1 MNATLYMPNPAIY
14 MPIPAI
20 IERIEDETPD
30 IKTFTIRPV
39 EPMPFA
45 AGQFVELAV
54 PGIGE
59 APFTPSSSPKIS
71 ENMEITI
78 MRTGRVT
85 DWLHTM
91 KAGDTLGL
99 RGPMGRAYPI
109 DEFRGREILIV
120 GGGCGVGPLRSLLL
134 ALIDEI
140 DAFEKIIVRYG
151 AKTPDSIVFRD
162 SQMHGWDPGGALD
175 VMLTVDE
182 TSPGWEGHVGLIT
195 TILTEDHL
203 DCHADDGIAVM
214 CGPPVMM
221 KFGTGMLLK
230 RGYHPENIF
239 LSMERNM
246 SCGVGQCGHCR
257 LGRYYICKDGPVFSY
272 DEIQANPR
280 LWDD

>member
-1 MNATLYMPNPAIY
+1 MNPTLY
-14 MPIPAI
+14 MPIPAT
-20 IERIEDETPD
+20 IERITAETPD
-30 IKTFTIRPV
+30 IKTYTIRPD
-39 EPMPFA
+39 EPIPFK

-71 ENMEITI
+71 DHMEITI

-85 DWLHTM
+85 DWLDTM
-91 KAGDTLGL
+91 KVGGEVGL

-109 DEFRGREILIV
+109 EDFHGREILIV

-134 ALIDEI
+134 ALVEDL
-140 DAFEKIIVRYG
+140 DSYARIIVRYG
-151 AKTPDSIVFRD
+151 ARTPDSIVFRD
-162 SQMHGWDPGGALD
+162 AQMHGWNQGGALD

-182 TSPGWEGHVGLIT
+182 GNPGWDGHVGMIT
-195 TILTEDHL
+195 SIMTEDYL
-203 DCHADDGIAVM
+203 DCHAIDGIAVM

-221 KFGTGMLLK
+221 KYGTETLLA
-230 RGYHPENIF
+230 RGYRPENIY
-239 LSMERNM
+239 LSLERNM

-257 LGRYYICKDGPVFSY
+257 LGRYYVCKDGPVFSY
-272 DEIQANPR
+272 DEIQHNPR

>member
-1 MNATLYMPNPAIY
+1 MNPTLY
-14 MPIPAI
+14 MPIPAT
-20 IERIEDETPD
+20 IERIRPETPD
-30 IKTFTIRPV
+30 IKTYTIRPD
-39 EPMPFA
+39 EPIPFK

-71 ENMEITI
+71 ERMEITI

-85 DWLHTM
+85 DWLDTM
-91 KAGDTLGL
+91 KEGDEVGV

-109 DEFRGREILIV
+109 EDFHGREILIV

-134 ALIDEI
+134 ALVEDL
-140 DAFEKIIVRYG
+140 DNYARIIVRYG
-151 AKTPDSIVFRD
+151 ARTPDSIVFRD
-162 SQMHGWDPGGALD
+162 AQMRGWDQGGALD

-182 TSPGWEGHVGLIT
+182 GNPDWDGHVGMIT
-195 TILTEDHL
+195 SIMTEDYL

-221 KFGTGMLLK
+221 KYGTETLLA
-230 RGYHPENIF
+230 RGYRPENIY
-239 LSMERNM
+239 LSLERNM

-257 LGRYYICKDGPVFSY
+257 LGRYYVCKDGPVFSY
-272 DEIQANPR
+272 DEIQHNPR

>member
-1 MNATLYMPNPAIY
+1 MNPTLY
-14 MPIPAI
+14 MPIPAT
-20 IERIEDETPD
+20 IERITAETPD
-30 IKTFTIRPV
+30 IKTYTIRPD
-39 EPMPFA
+39 EPIPFK

-71 ENMEITI
+71 DHMEITI

-85 DWLHTM
+85 DWLDTM
-91 KAGDTLGL
+91 KVGDEVGL

-109 DEFRGREILIV
+109 EDFHGREILIV

-134 ALIDEI
+134 ALVEDL
-140 DAFEKIIVRYG
+140 DKYARIIVRYG
-151 AKTPDSIVFRD
+151 ARTPDSIVFRD
-162 SQMHGWDPGGALD
+162 AQTHGWNQGGALD

-182 TSPGWEGHVGLIT
+182 GNPGWDGHVGMIT
-195 TILTEDHL
+195 SIMTEDYL
-203 DCHADDGIAVM
+203 DCHADNGIAVM

-221 KFGTGMLLK
+221 KYGTETLLA
-230 RGYHPENIF
+230 RGYRPENIY
-239 LSMERNM
+239 LSLERNM

-257 LGRYYICKDGPVFSY
+257 LGRYYVCKDGPVFSF
-272 DEIQANPR
+272 DEIQNNPR